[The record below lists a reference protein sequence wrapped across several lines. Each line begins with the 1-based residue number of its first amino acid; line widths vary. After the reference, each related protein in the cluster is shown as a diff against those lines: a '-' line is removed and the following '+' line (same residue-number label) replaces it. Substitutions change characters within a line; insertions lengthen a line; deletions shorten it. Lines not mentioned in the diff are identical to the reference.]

1 MTNHNLHIWQINFIL
16 EIPDFFWVGNWTH
29 LNQISNLHVFT
40 AHHVFHI
47 SSWVS
52 LMMSIY
58 LSKLVE
64 LIFYRV
70 ILHMSLILSE
80 WVHWVCINEWIHRA
94 WIFLSDSA
102 DKHVFTW
109 VSSLSLYLPE
119 WVHCTCIYLSEFVDH
134 GGGGLILVLSCSQ
147 GLLVFRILLTDCLEG
162 MLQLYKKRQ
171 NSEFSYDIQLIT
183 YNQNYLHQ

>member
-1 MTNHNLHIWQINFIL
+1 MICTSGKLILFFRYSIFFFFGKKLNPPQSTNICLSNLHIFMCSLLTMYFIYL
-16 EIPDFFWVGNWTH
+16 HEWVWWW
-29 LNQISNLHVFT
+29 
-40 AHHVFHI
+40 AC
-47 SSWVS
+47 
-52 LMMSIY
+52 IY

-70 ILHMSLILSE
+70 ILIMSLILSE
-80 WVHWVCINEWIHRA
+80 WVHWLCINEWVHRA

-119 WVHCTCIYLSEFVDH
+119 WVHCPCIYLSEFVDH
-134 GGGGLILVLSCSQ
+134 GGGGLILVLSCPQ
-147 GLLVFRILLTDCLEG
+147 GLLVFCILLTDCLEG

-171 NSEFSYDIQLIT
+171 NSELAMIHES
-183 YNQNYLHQ
+183 